1 MKTDAVFS
9 RSRLSGSFNGL
20 RKFTLIELLITVAVI
35 AILIAILIPALQKG
49 LAKGRSISCLSQL
62 KQCMMLQVNYANDFN
77 DVYVIIR
84 PCTEIRWSSSM
95 YFQQSMFYL
104 KYLTKLQVMVCPESR
119 YSGEIS
125 GYSSWDAAVKKFTHL
140 GGRYL
145 YGVENTHPGR
155 YTAEKKLGIY
165 LQMKTD
171 STLLLLNAM
180 KMPTETPVIA
190 DTESPGKEGGMWMFC
205 QEGGTYFIERH
216 LGRGN
221 MAFADGH
228 CSSRTGWQMNKAP
241 YNLKAWYSQFGTSCT
256 GK

>member
-1 MKTDAVFS
+1 MKLAAEPNFT
-9 RSRLSGSFNGL
+9 GSIKL
-20 RKFTLIELLITVAVI
+20 KFTLIELLVTVAVL
-35 AILIAILIPALQKG
+35 AILIATLLPALQKG
-49 LAKGRSISCLSQL
+49 LAKGRNITCLSQL
-62 KQCMMLQVNYANDFN
+62 KQCMMLQINYANDFK

-84 PCTEIRWSSSM
+84 PCTDIRWSSSM

-104 KYLTKLQVMVCPESR
+104 KYLTKPQVMVCPESR
-119 YSGEIS
+119 YSGAIAKHPDWNSAVGEFS
-125 GYSSWDAAVKKFTHL
+125 GLA
-140 GGRYL
+140 GRYL
-145 YGVENTHPGR
+145 YGVENTHPAR
-155 YTAEKKLGIY
+155 YTAGEKLGIY
-165 LQMKTD
+165 LQMKTN

-190 DTESPGKEGGMWMFC
+190 DTESTGKEGGIWMFC

-241 YNLKAWYSQFGTSCT
+241 YNLKSWYNQFGTPCT
-256 GK
+256 GE